1 MKKQRLLERIGSKN
15 NDLDKELILSSIT
28 RHIQNILNTQQGSV
42 LIDMDFGMPDFSD
55 LRWGE
60 GSDIRRDLEK
70 FISKLILKYETRI
83 NSVNVYTRQS
93 ESSPLLLIFVLEAK
107 VELDNKIVPLVFET
121 VLKPDGYITLKRE
134 K

>member
-1 MKKQRLLERIGSKN
+1 MKNQRLLERIGSKS
-15 NDLDKELILSSIT
+15 NDSDKELILASIT
-28 RHIQNILNTQQGSV
+28 RYIQKILNTQQGSV
-42 LIDMDFGMPDFSD
+42 LIDKDFGMPDFSD

-83 NSVNVYTRQS
+83 NSVNVCTRQS

-121 VLKPDGYITLKRE
+121 VLKPDGHITLKRE

>member
-1 MKKQRLLERIGSKN
+1 MKNQRLLERIGSKG
-15 NDLDKELILSSIT
+15 NDSDKELILASIT
-28 RHIQNILNTQQGSV
+28 RYIQKILNTQQGSV
-42 LIDMDFGMPDFSD
+42 LIDKDFGMPDFSD

-83 NSVNVYTRQS
+83 NSVNVCTRQS

-121 VLKPDGYITLKRE
+121 VLKPDGHITLKRE

>member
-1 MKKQRLLERIGSKN
+1 MKNQRLLERIGSKS
-15 NDLDKELILSSIT
+15 NDSDKELILASIT
-28 RHIQNILNTQQGSV
+28 RYIQKILNTQQGSV
-42 LIDMDFGMPDFSD
+42 LIDKDFGMPDFSD

-83 NSVNVYTRQS
+83 NSVNVCTRQS

-121 VLKPDGYITLKRE
+121 VLKPDGNITLKRE